1 MERVSNAIRDQLAN
15 VFVAVSLL
23 CSWAHP
29 SLQVGI
35 EVSVAHSGLRP
46 LVPLL
51 LVAST
56 EPSVTMKAN
65 QQGGP
70 FQEVS
75 AGFFCL
81 VTEVYHVFSYRVL
94 SACSG
99 WQPRENI
106 ESRNCFGSLWGLPQ
120 QQLRSKYP
128 IPGTGNFVQ

>member
-1 MERVSNAIRDQLAN
+1 MEQVSNEIRDQLVN
-15 VFVAVSLL
+15 VFVVMSLL
-23 CSWAHP
+23 CSRAHP
-29 SLQVGI
+29 SLQAGI

-46 LVPLL
+46 LVPWL

-70 FQEVS
+70 FQAVP

-81 VTEVYHVFSYRVL
+81 ATEVYDVFSYRVL

-128 IPGTGNFVQ
+128 TPGTGNFV